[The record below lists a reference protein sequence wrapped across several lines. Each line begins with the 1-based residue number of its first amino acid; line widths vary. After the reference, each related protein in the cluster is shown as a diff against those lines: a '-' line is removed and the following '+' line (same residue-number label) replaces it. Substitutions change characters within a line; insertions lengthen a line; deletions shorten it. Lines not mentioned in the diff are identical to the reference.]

1 MDPRPAN
8 TTPPARA
15 GLAPDEGS
23 GSRAGL
29 LAWLNR
35 HKVPLLASSAAVSLL
50 VHVIVLVIAALIQ
63 MNKPVAQ
70 MGSTNPE
77 VEFAVMSDQELSK
90 LAAEALE
97 LDAPDSSSS
106 SAALDLQA
114 EIELGALEA
123 QSIDLATDAG
133 DISTPL
139 GGGDLEGVG
148 LGAGD
153 SVGSG
158 ASFFGVE
165 ARGNRFAFVVDVS
178 GSMSL
183 EGRMIGMQ
191 QELIRSIQGLFTSS
205 KFFVVFF
212 STGAAPLGDRGVAW
226 IDATDSGKTWARA
239 HVMAQRPE
247 GSTNPVPGFM
257 LLVELE
263 PPPDAIYFMTD
274 GEFPDDRAD
283 EILGMFQRR
292 NVPIHCITFG
302 SRVGEA
308 VMRRIAS
315 STRGS
320 YTHVE
325 GPG

>member
-1 MDPRPAN
+1 MDERNTDVTPKGEPADAQG
-8 TTPPARA
+8 TSA
-15 GLAPDEGS
+15 GFLG
-23 GSRAGL
+23 
-29 LAWLNR
+29 WLNR
-35 HKVPLLASSAAVSLL
+35 HKVHVLASSAAVSLL

-70 MGSTNPE
+70 LGSASPE
-77 VEFAVMSDQELSK
+77 VEFAVMSDQELSQ
-90 LAAEALE
+90 LTAEALE
-97 LDAPDSSSS
+97 LDTPDSSS

-114 EIELGALEA
+114 EIDLGDLETELL
-123 QSIDLATDAG
+123 DLSTDAG

-183 EGRMIGMQ
+183 DGRMAAMQ
-191 QELIRSIQGLFTSS
+191 KELIRSIQSLFTSS
-205 KFFVVFF
+205 KFFVAFF
-212 STGAAPLGDRGVAW
+212 STGAGPLGDRGVAW
-226 IDATDSGKTWARA
+226 IDGTDSNKNWART

-247 GSTNPVPGFM
+247 GGTNPVPAFM

-263 PPPDAIYFMTD
+263 PVPDAIYFMTD
-274 GEFPDDRAD
+274 GEFPEDRAD
-283 EILGMFQRR
+283 EILQMFRRR

-302 SRVGEA
+302 SREGEA
-308 VMRRIAS
+308 VMRRIAA

-325 GPG
+325 GPR

>member
-1 MDPRPAN
+1 MDPAAPNA
-8 TTPPARA
+8 TTPGEVDSVSAH
-15 GLAPDEGS
+15 AP
-23 GSRAGL
+23 GL
-29 LAWLNR
+29 LGWLNR
-35 HKVPLLASSAAVSLL
+35 HKVHVLASSAAVSLL
-50 VHVIVLVIAALIQ
+50 VHVVILVIAALIQ
-63 MNKPVAQ
+63 MHKPMAQ
-70 MGSTNPE
+70 LGSAGPE
-77 VEFAVMSDQELSK
+77 VQFAVMSDQELSK

-97 LDAPDSSSS
+97 LDAPDSTSS

-123 QSIDLATDAG
+123 QSIDLSADAG
-133 DISTPL
+133 DLSTPL

-191 QELIRSIQGLFTSS
+191 RELIRSVQGMFTSS

-212 STGAAPLGDRGVAW
+212 STGASPLGDRAGAW
-226 IDATDSGKTWARA
+226 VDATDSNKAWARA
-239 HVMAQRPE
+239 HIMAQRPE
-247 GSTNPVPGFM
+247 GGTNPVPGFM
-257 LLVELE
+257 LLTDLK

-274 GEFPDDRAD
+274 GEFPEDRAD

-302 SRVGEA
+302 SREGEA
-308 VMRRIAS
+308 VMRRIAA
-315 STRGS
+315 STRGT

-325 GPG
+325 APR